1 MSAGKHNGPANW
13 VFNQVLDVYMIKSMI
28 VLKTAFQNINA
39 NFYEDSITK
48 NTLLS
53 KVEKMLLANNK
64 KGVCRALLTDLSRPF
79 NYISHNLFTA
89 KLNVCGFDQNVLRIS
104 MIISPEDHKKLG
116 RFFFH

>member
-13 VFNQVLDVYMIKSMI
+13 VFNQVLDVYMIKSMT

-53 KVEKMLLANNK
+53 M
-64 KGVCRALLTDLSRPF
+64 DF
-79 NYISHNLFTA
+79 Y
-89 KLNVCGFDQNVLRIS
+89 
-104 MIISPEDHKKLG
+104 
-116 RFFFH
+116 